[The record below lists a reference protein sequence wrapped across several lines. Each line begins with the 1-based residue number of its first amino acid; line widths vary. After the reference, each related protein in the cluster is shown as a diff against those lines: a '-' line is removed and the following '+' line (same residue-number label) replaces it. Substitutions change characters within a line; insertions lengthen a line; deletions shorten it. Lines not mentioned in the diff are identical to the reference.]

1 MPKTIHLTGE
11 QASLL
16 VIYIMMTT
24 SYRKGEMEA
33 CRELGEEKDE
43 NGMLRFP
50 NMAANATWW
59 EKANKRLE
67 EIGNQ
72 VRNQRWPGR
81 PVGER
86 EGLDQGVELRHSV
99 FSIPE

>member
-11 QASLL
+11 QANLL
-16 VIYIMMTT
+16 VIYITMTT
-24 SYRKGEMEA
+24 NYRKGEMEA

-50 NMAANATWW
+50 NMAAIATWW

-67 EIGNQ
+67 EIKDIIDNA
-72 VRNQRWPGR
+72 PCSEDKIF
-81 PVGER
+81 P
-86 EGLDQGVELRHSV
+86 LL
-99 FSIPE
+99 P

>member
-67 EIGNQ
+67 EIKDIIDNAP
-72 VRNQRWPGR
+72 NSI
-81 PVGER
+81 
-86 EGLDQGVELRHSV
+86 DKV
-99 FSIPE
+99 FPLLP

>member
-67 EIGNQ
+67 EIKDIIDNA
-72 VRNQRWPGR
+72 P
-81 PVGER
+81 
-86 EGLDQGVELRHSV
+86 DSIDKV
-99 FSIPE
+99 FPLLP